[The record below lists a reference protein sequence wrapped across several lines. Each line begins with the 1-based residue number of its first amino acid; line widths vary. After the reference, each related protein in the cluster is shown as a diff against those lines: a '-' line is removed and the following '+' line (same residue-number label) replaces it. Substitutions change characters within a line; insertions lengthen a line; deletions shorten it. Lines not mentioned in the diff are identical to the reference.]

1 MDQKSKY
8 LKQAIKPIKAL
19 EDTMNESVKNTGV
32 TKPFVCITQ
41 KATVKNE
48 NFDYNTYKFYIWQD
62 S

>member
-19 EDTMNESVKNTGV
+19 EDTMNESVKNIGV

-48 NFDYNTYKFYIWQD
+48 KFYVWQD